1 MLRITHAQTGALEDL
16 TPGRVQARRERREPE
31 RYVDAAGA
39 ADAGRPRD
47 AAAAG
52 EARVKPAPAQR
63 CVTARAVRSD
73 MLLVLLAALAALAAG
88 GALGCGHACNHGFS
102 PCPTA
107 SSAYS
112 APGGSG
118 ARKGSCPSEYRPL
131 CLGKDNRCSTDKNGC
146 QVCDCVDNGSPAST
160 LDPRDVQDPHGGR

>member
-16 TPGRVQARRERREPE
+16 TPGRHEARRKGE
-31 RYVDAAGA
+31 RYVDAAEAAVAARPRGA
-39 ADAGRPRD
+39 AAP
-47 AAAAG
+47 G

-102 PCPTA
+102 PCPMTSSA
-107 SSAYS
+107 SSA
-112 APGGSG
+112 PGASG
-118 ARKGSCPSEYRPL
+118 PRKGSCPSEYRPL
-131 CLGKDNRCSTDKNGC
+131 CLGKDTRCATDNNGC
-146 QVCDCVDNGSPAST
+146 QVCDCVDSGSPAST
-160 LDPRDVQDPHGGR
+160 LDRRDVQEPHSGR

>member
-16 TPGRVQARRERREPE
+16 TPGPAPRRERE
-31 RYVDAAGA
+31 RHVDAAGA
-39 ADAGRPRD
+39 AVAARPRG
-47 AAAAG
+47 AAAPG

-102 PCPTA
+102 PCPTTASA
-107 SSAYS
+107 SSV
-112 APGGSG
+112 PGASG
-118 ARKGSCPSEYRPL
+118 PRKGSCPSEYRPL
-131 CLGKDNRCSTDKNGC
+131 CLGKDTRCSTDKNGC